1 MHTDHR
7 DLHACAYTALSYA
20 TILQA
25 FEGPQFDL
33 SVRLPFVLN
42 TLAITMV
49 LSPALPL
56 LIPIATVAFAVTY
69 YVSIVQSK
77 NYISCTS
84 RMHATVLLR

>member
-1 MHTDHR
+1 MVHTDHR
-7 DLHACAYTALSYA
+7 NLHACAYTALSYA
-20 TILQA
+20 SVQQA

-69 YVSIVQSK
+69 YVSP
-77 NYISCTS
+77 
-84 RMHATVLLR
+84 L